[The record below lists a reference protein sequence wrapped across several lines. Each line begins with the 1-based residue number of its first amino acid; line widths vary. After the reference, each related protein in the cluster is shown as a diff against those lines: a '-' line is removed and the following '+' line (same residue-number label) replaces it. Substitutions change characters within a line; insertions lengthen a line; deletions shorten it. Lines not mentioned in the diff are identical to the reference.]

1 MRGGIWRGSISFGLL
16 NIPVFLQV
24 ANQDKDLHFSMLDS
38 KDLSPIRFRRVS
50 AKTGQ
55 EVPYKRIVKGYKY
68 EGDHYVVVDAEDFRA
83 ANVRATQT
91 IDIEDFVKLDEIDP
105 MLFEKPYYLIPQKG
119 AEKGYALLRDAL
131 AKSRKVAIGTFV
143 LRTKQHLAALMPRD
157 QYLILEMMRFSHT
170 VIETS
175 EADYLPARSKSA
187 TYSAR
192 ELKMAEEL
200 ISDMTSKWQPDRYKD
215 TYYADL
221 MKRIENK
228 IRAGEGKVVERPEEG
243 ETARL
248 KPSKPSDLLPLLRQ
262 SLESNRGRRREG
274 AGRQSASAATRK
286 TPPRPKAKPRRQPHA
301 LH

>member
-16 NIPVFLQV
+16 NIPVVLQT
-24 ANQDKDLHFSMLDS
+24 AGEDKDLHFSMLDS
-38 KDLSPIRFRRVS
+38 KDLSPIKFRRVN
-50 AKTGQ
+50 ANTGQ

-68 EGDHYVVVDAEDFRA
+68 EGNHFVVVKDEDFRA
-83 ANVRATQT
+83 ANVRATQA

-131 AKSRKVAIGTFV
+131 AKTRKVAIGKFV
-143 LRTKQHLAALMPRD
+143 LRTKQHLAAIMPRD

-175 EADYLPARSKSA
+175 EADYMPAKAKSA
-187 TYSAR
+187 SYSAR

-200 ISDMTSKWQPDRYKD
+200 IADMTSKWQPDRYKD

-221 MKRIENK
+221 MKRIQNK
-228 IRAGEGKVVERPEEG
+228 IRTGQGKVLEEPEEAA
-243 ETARL
+243 TPRL
-248 KPSKPSDLLPLLRQ
+248 QPSKPSDLLPLLRQ
-262 SLESNRGRRREG
+262 SLESGRGRRRESRPTRG
-274 AGRQSASAATRK
+274 KQAT
-286 TPPRPKAKPRRQPHA
+286 PRPKAKPRKTTRHPQA